1 MTEPLPLPVAAVIV
15 IQGALLVAVQ
25 AQPVA
30 EVTVTV
36 PPVVPAAG
44 TLAEGAAIVGA
55 QGAPACV
62 TVNALPPIVSVA
74 ERAVVV
80 GFAVTL

>member
-1 MTEPLPLPVAAVIV
+1 VTEPLPLPVAAVIV
-15 IQGALLVAVQ
+15 IQDALLVAVQ

-44 TLAEGAAIVGA
+44 TLAEGAEIVGA

-74 ERAVVV
+74 ERAVAV
-80 GFAVTL
+80 GLAVTL